1 MSWIQAVENHGFS
14 TNFYLL
20 AGFLKNLLLEFSGE
34 IVINII
40 SIQVTCR
47 NDLDDSCDSPV
58 CRVNQVNI
66 DRHSQLV
73 VVVDG
78 MCAADCTSI

>member
-47 NDLDDSCDSPV
+47 NDLDD
-58 CRVNQVNI
+58 R
-66 DRHSQLV
+66 
-73 VVVDG
+73 
-78 MCAADCTSI
+78 